1 MTADQ
6 SGSVTGMLEAAGQGD
21 KAAIGQLY
29 GMLYPELRSLAHQ
42 RVRNHNNL
50 QMLDTT
56 SLVHESYLRLVKAGR
71 INVENRKHFLAYAAH
86 VMRSVVVDFVRHA
99 RTERQGGAELH
110 VTLNSDVLDGVA
122 SPADEILRMHEFLEE
137 LAQVDQRLVSV
148 IEMRYFAALDNDQIA
163 EVLGVTDRTVR
174 RDLEK
179 ARLLL
184 LDALLV
190 KRDAAEI
197 AELSRLIDAALEL
210 PAEQRPT
217 WIEQLPSEHDT
228 LKPAL
233 RKLLAMPPAGNNTYT
248 LSDVSQQVHVAMQ
261 GAAGAA
267 ESLEFKEGARVGPYE
282 LIRELGR
289 GGMGTVWLARRTEG
303 LTRRVVA
310 LKLPHPGMLHAEFAA
325 RMGRER
331 DILESLAHPN
341 IARLYDAGVTP
352 AGQPYLALEY
362 VEGVPLNVYC
372 DKQAPGAA

>member
-1 MTADQ
+1 MTDQ

-29 GMLYPELRSLAHQ
+29 GLLYPELRNLAHQ

-71 INVENRKHFLAYAAH
+71 INVENRKLFLAYAAH

-99 RTERQGGAELH
+99 RTARQGGAELH

-137 LAQVDQRLVSV
+137 LAQVDERLVSV

-184 LDALLV
+184 LDALL
-190 KRDAAEI
+190 
-197 AELSRLIDAALEL
+197 
-210 PAEQRPT
+210 
-217 WIEQLPSEHDT
+217 
-228 LKPAL
+228 
-233 RKLLAMPPAGNNTYT
+233 
-248 LSDVSQQVHVAMQ
+248 
-261 GAAGAA
+261 
-267 ESLEFKEGARVGPYE
+267 
-282 LIRELGR
+282 
-289 GGMGTVWLARRTEG
+289 
-303 LTRRVVA
+303 
-310 LKLPHPGMLHAEFAA
+310 
-325 RMGRER
+325 
-331 DILESLAHPN
+331 
-341 IARLYDAGVTP
+341 
-352 AGQPYLALEY
+352 
-362 VEGVPLNVYC
+362 
-372 DKQAPGAA
+372 

>member
-1 MTADQ
+1 MTDQ

-29 GMLYPELRSLAHQ
+29 GLLYPELRNLAHQ

-99 RTERQGGAELH
+99 RTERQGGAEVH

-122 SPADEILRMHEFLEE
+122 SPADEILRMHEFLGE
-137 LAQVDQRLVSV
+137 LAQVDERLVSV

-184 LDALLV
+184 LDALL
-190 KRDAAEI
+190 
-197 AELSRLIDAALEL
+197 
-210 PAEQRPT
+210 
-217 WIEQLPSEHDT
+217 
-228 LKPAL
+228 
-233 RKLLAMPPAGNNTYT
+233 
-248 LSDVSQQVHVAMQ
+248 
-261 GAAGAA
+261 
-267 ESLEFKEGARVGPYE
+267 
-282 LIRELGR
+282 
-289 GGMGTVWLARRTEG
+289 
-303 LTRRVVA
+303 
-310 LKLPHPGMLHAEFAA
+310 
-325 RMGRER
+325 
-331 DILESLAHPN
+331 
-341 IARLYDAGVTP
+341 
-352 AGQPYLALEY
+352 
-362 VEGVPLNVYC
+362 
-372 DKQAPGAA
+372 